1 MAIPAYLMVLLPLH
15 VMLPST
21 CFAHPMAMVEVML
34 ASPVWLGGKGHL
46 GGGWCE
52 GVDAERPRGL
62 LEDGREQSVCSAQ
75 KVLCRFAAEL
85 SGR

>member
-1 MAIPAYLMVLLPLH
+1 MVLIPLH
-15 VMLPST
+15 VMLPSA
-21 CFAHPMAMVEVML
+21 CFAYPKAMVGVML

-46 GGGWCE
+46 GVGWSE

-62 LEDGREQSVCSAQ
+62 LENEREQSVCSAQ
-75 KVLCRFAAEL
+75 KVLCRIAAEL